1 LLQATFIPKW
11 IVMKL
16 TIKKSGLVVLLLLF
30 ATYTFGSS
38 VVVIVTS
45 QGILL
50 ATDSQH
56 LTGSENKED
65 AVKIY
70 KTREFYYAADGFVQY
85 KNIYNLATIVA
96 DALKSNID
104 FDKAKTEILSRW
116 TSALDSA
123 YLLLQKES
131 PSRFTSD
138 KKIRSSSVFIISRDG
153 VSPFLWGMKSLIN
166 PDSLNTT
173 KVHFIIQNAS
183 CSDISKDSAFVY
195 ESGKGRIYHSDF
207 NMSNVLKNPRMA
219 AVYLIENSNAKDSAV
234 SGPIDILWIDSK
246 GDKWIKRKKGTPLI
260 L

>member
-1 LLQATFIPKW
+1 
-11 IVMKL
+11 MEC
-16 TIKKSGLVVLLLLF
+16 TIKKSALVVLLLLF
-30 ATYTFGSS
+30 ATHTFGSS

-56 LTGSENKED
+56 LNGGENKED

-70 KTREFYYAADGFVQY
+70 KTGKFYYAHDGFVQY
-85 KNIYNLATIVA
+85 KNIYNLITIVA
-96 DALKSNID
+96 DALKNNID
-104 FDKAKTEILSRW
+104 FDKAKTEIVSRW
-116 TSALDSA
+116 ASALDSA

-131 PSRFTSD
+131 PLRFTSD

-153 VSPFLWGMKSLIN
+153 ATPFLWGMKSLIN

-195 ESGKGRIYHSDF
+195 ESGKGRIYHYDF
-207 NMSNVLKNPRMA
+207 NINNVLKSPRMA
-219 AVYLIENSNAKDSAV
+219 AVYLIENSNGKDSTV

-246 GDKWIKRKKGTPLI
+246 GDKWIKRKKGTPFI